1 MCHPDL
7 LPYSLFVLVL
17 KSAPAPFRI
26 WPENPQYPWNAALLF
41 WASPSHVQL
50 APKKGMSRLAGRMCL
65 LKLSGT
71 CLGEKILSDSFCFFL
86 TLKERLLILV
96 NLKLLFSIEV
106 KLLQVN
112 TEWVDRIFYWLA
124 VLLWPHLPWALCHRK
139 RPPYLQGR
147 VKKKN

>member
-50 APKKGMSRLAGRMCL
+50 APKTEWAASREECVFWNLVVPVWER
-65 LKLSGT
+65 KSFQ
-71 CLGEKILSDSFCFFL
+71 ILFGFFF
-86 TLKERLLILV
+86 TLKERLLVLV

-112 TEWVDRIFYWLA
+112 TEWVERIFYWLA

-139 RPPYLQGR
+139 RPLICRGG
-147 VKKKN
+147 